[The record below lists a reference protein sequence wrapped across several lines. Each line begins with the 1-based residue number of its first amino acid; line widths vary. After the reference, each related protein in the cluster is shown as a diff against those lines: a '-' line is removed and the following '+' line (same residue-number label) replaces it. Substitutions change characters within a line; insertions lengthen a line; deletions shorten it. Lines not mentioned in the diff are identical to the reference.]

1 VRSSNPPMGFVPELS
16 TAEPGILLKRKVV
29 FFLFFYFFFNQ
40 ASGLIRGYK
49 GFESGEFIFAV

>member
-1 VRSSNPPMGFVPELS
+1 MGFVPELS

-29 FFLFFYFFFNQ
+29 FFFFFYFFFNQ

>member
-1 VRSSNPPMGFVPELS
+1 MRSSNPPMGFVP
-16 TAEPGILLKRKVV
+16 EPGILLKRKVV
-29 FFLFFYFFFNQ
+29 FFFFYFFFNQ